1 MGALTP
7 VLTGLTTLTT
17 AVSAADKLI
26 GVTRNF
32 ARDPYE
38 SQRQA
43 LRSQQDLALAQLSA
57 QQNLDQQQAI
67 AEADLQRQK
76 IATDALSSDQK
87 RRAALRRAV
96 AKQRTQFGGSGL
108 TGGDGSTEAVL
119 LGLFEESEQDKA
131 TSTRLDTLRS
141 AALDQSLNDRQAL
154 NVLQRA
160 QLQERQSLARIA
172 SGR

>member
-32 ARDPYE
+32 AKDPYE
-38 SQRQA
+38 GQRQA
-43 LRSQQDLALAQLSA
+43 LRSQQDLALRQLTA
-57 QQNLDQQQAI
+57 QQDLDAQQATQG
-67 AEADLQRQK
+67 AALERQK
-76 IATDALSSDQK
+76 IATAALTGEQA

-96 AKQRTQFGGSGL
+96 ARQRAQFGGSGL
-108 TGGDGSTEAVL
+108 TGGEGSTEAVL

-131 TSTRLDTLRS
+131 TSTRLDTLRN

-154 NVLQRA
+154 NVLQWA
-160 QLQERQSLARIA
+160 QLQERHSLARIA
-172 SGR
+172 SAG

>member
-26 GVTRNF
+26 SVTRNF
-32 ARDPYE
+32 AKDPYE
-38 SQRQA
+38 GQRQA
-43 LRSQQDLALAQLSA
+43 LRSQQDLALRQLTA
-57 QQNLDQQQAI
+57 QQDLDVQQATQG
-67 AEADLQRQK
+67 AALERQK
-76 IATDALSSDQK
+76 IAAAALTGEQA

-96 AKQRTQFGGSGL
+96 ARQRAQFGGSGL
-108 TGGDGSTEAVL
+108 TGGEGSTEAVL

-131 TSTRLDTLRS
+131 TSMRLDTLRN

-160 QLQERQSLARIA
+160 QLQERHSLARIA
-172 SGR
+172 SVG